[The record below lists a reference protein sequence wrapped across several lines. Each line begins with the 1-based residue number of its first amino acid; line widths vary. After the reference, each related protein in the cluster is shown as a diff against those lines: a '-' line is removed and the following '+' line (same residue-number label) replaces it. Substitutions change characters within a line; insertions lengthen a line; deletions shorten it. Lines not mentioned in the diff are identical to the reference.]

1 MLKTALAI
9 FIVAHG
15 LVHAILAV
23 APNPADPNAKPL
35 AFFTATERSW
45 LLPQLGMNAATIQWV
60 GIILVGLSTL
70 GFVLTGLGVFGMV
83 GLSMIW
89 RTVAIISAGFSLLLL
104 ITFWHPWLTVGVLID
119 IGTLVALLTINWP
132 PVNLIGS

>member
-9 FIVAHG
+9 FIIAHG
-15 LVHAILAV
+15 SVYAILAV

-60 GIILVGLSTL
+60 GIILVGLYFGTCTSGL
-70 GFVLTGLGVFGMV
+70 GF
-83 GLSMIW
+83 
-89 RTVAIISAGFSLLLL
+89 
-104 ITFWHPWLTVGVLID
+104 
-119 IGTLVALLTINWP
+119 LVWS
-132 PVNLIGS
+132 G